1 MMMSKERLSWIA
13 SITIVTFVSA
23 TAFAEN
29 GRTVAAFVLAKNPK
43 KPQAAAVMSSIL
55 REHLS
60 KLTGVTLRTGAP
72 AGNAQAAIE
81 ASRLA
86 DEGFRA
92 LNSGDKAT
100 ALARFQSASDVLAQ
114 NPGVGE
120 TRLHARVAKGL
131 GVASFM
137 NGKTTAGKDLIKR
150 SLLLYTKQSANEY
163 AYSVEARNLYA
174 QAQRE
179 IADMAQGRVEVKSTP
194 DAAEV
199 YLDGIFKGY
208 TPITLPNVA
217 AGSHLV
223 NVEKD
228 GYLRWS
234 GDADVPEG
242 GRAATEAVLTAS
254 PVKKDLDKALDNV
267 SKSLNPKKFG
277 AAIEPVL
284 GLVDAKEALVVTADV
299 GSGGFELSGFYRDL
313 AGNVQPIDVTIAQ
326 DAEFFK
332 NIKNMLSTTLQAAFE
347 PEGRGEALDTPPKE
361 TIDTVMK
368 EGNALGGDQSIDPD
382 SPLFKI
388 EEKGEKESIAKKW
401 WFWTIIGAVTA
412 GTVATVVVLTTG
424 TDEGGSGAVGN
435 LTIQLNGFN
444 K

>member
-1 MMMSKERLSWIA
+1 MIMSKQRLGWIA
-13 SITIVTFVSA
+13 TVTLMTFVDS
-23 TAFAEN
+23 TALAEN

-60 KLTGVTLRTGAP
+60 KLVGVTLRTGSP

-92 LNSGDKAT
+92 LNTGDKAT
-100 ALARFQSASDVLAQ
+100 SLARFQSASDVLAQ

-120 TRLHARVAKGL
+120 ARLHARVAKGL
-131 GVASFM
+131 GVANFM

-150 SLLLYTKQSANEY
+150 SLLLYTKQTANEY

-179 IADMAQGRVEVKSTP
+179 IADMAQGRIEVKSNP
-194 DAAEV
+194 DGAEV
-199 YLDGIFKGY
+199 YLDGTFKGY

-223 NVEKD
+223 DVEKD

-234 GDADVPEG
+234 GNADVPEG
-242 GRAATEAVLTAS
+242 GRAATDAVLTAS
-254 PVKKDLDKALDNV
+254 PVKRDLDKTLDNV
-267 SKSLNPKKFG
+267 SKSLNIKKFG
-277 AAIEPVL
+277 PAIEPLL
-284 GLVDAKEALVVTADV
+284 GLVDAKEAFVVTADV
-299 GSGGFELSGFYRDL
+299 AAGGFELTGFYRDL
-313 AGNVQPIDVTIAQ
+313 AGNVQPINATIAQ
-326 DAEFFK
+326 DANFFK
-332 NIKNMLSTTLQAAFE
+332 NIKGMLSTTLQAAFE
-347 PEGRGEALDTPPKE
+347 PEGRGDALDTPPKE
-361 TIDTVMK
+361 TVETVMK
-368 EGNALGGDQSIDPD
+368 EGNALGGDQAIDPD

-388 EEKGEKESIAKKW
+388 EEKAEKESVVKKW
-401 WFWTIIGAVTA
+401 WFWTIVGAVTA
-412 GTVATVVVLTTG
+412 GTVATVVILTT
-424 TDEGGSGAVGN
+424 TSDDGGPGAVGN
-435 LTIQLNGFN
+435 LNIQLQKFG